1 MKNRPIQLTEQDLH
15 MLVEDAVRA
24 YLVNE
29 GIDEI
34 NFKQGVKDLYNQGR
48 AAITSLGGREDKA
61 GNKPSLGKR
70 FSNMRKNWQTQGQLN
85 DLNNAIEVL
94 YKYVNSGKLNANL
107 TVAQL
112 FGKDGKNGKMG
123 QYLGNMASQISRRG
137 GTAYNARNKQNLPQQ
152 PTQ

>member
-1 MKNRPIQLTEQDLH
+1 MDKQLIQLTEQDLH
-15 MLVEDAVRA
+15 MLVEDAVKV
-24 YLVNE
+24 YLNE
-29 GIDEI
+29 NGVDEF
-34 NFKQGVKDLYNQGR
+34 NFGQTLRDTYNQGK
-48 AAITSLGGREDKA
+48 AAVSSLVGKEDKA
-61 GNKPSLGKR
+61 GNKPSLTKR
-70 FSNMRKNWQTQGQLN
+70 FNNMRKNWQTQGQLN

-137 GTAYNARNKQNLPQQ
+137 GTAYNARNQQNLPQQ
-152 PTQ
+152 PK